1 MAIGE
6 EAVKLHQSGLNCA
19 QSVLIACTEYTG
31 IDRDLAVGIANGF
44 GGGVRCGEICGAAS
58 GGVMAVGACKKLRGC
73 ENPRE
78 EMSGRAK
85 LLCENFKERF
95 EGLRCEDIKGV
106 KYTCN
111 EMIAYAAELAEKMIE
126 EI

>member
-1 MAIGE
+1 MNIGE
-6 EAVKLHQSGLNCA
+6 KAVELHGSGLNCA
-19 QSVLIACTEYTG
+19 QSVLIACEEYTG
-31 IDRDLAVGIANGF
+31 IDYDLAVGIANGF

-78 EMSGRAK
+78 QMSERAK
-85 LLCENFKERF
+85 LFCEKFNQRF
-95 EGLRCEDIKGV
+95 EGIRCADIKGV

-111 EMIAYAAELAEKMIE
+111 EMIEFAAKLAEETIS

>member
-6 EAVKLHQSGLNCA
+6 EAVKLHESGMNCA
-19 QSVLIACTEYTG
+19 QSVLISCTEYTG

-58 GGVMAVGACKKLRGC
+58 GGVMAVGACHKLRGC

-78 EMSGRAK
+78 AMTERAK
-85 LLCENFKERF
+85 NFCAAFEERF
-95 EGLRCEDIKGV
+95 EGIRCADIKGV

-111 EMIAYAAELAEKMIE
+111 EMIAFAAELAEKTIE